1 MDKITLTTN
10 LVNAV
15 LSYLASRPYNDVAQ
29 LISAIQQES
38 RANAPQGAILAEQN
52 PE

>member
-15 LSYLASRPYNDVAQ
+15 LSYLASRPYNAVAQ
-29 LISAIQQES
+29 LISAIQQEA
-38 RANAPQGAILAEQN
+38 RANAPQDATFAEQN